1 MSWSSNVPRQ
11 YLCWKF
17 KIEWLWQNFDEL
29 FKNLEKEVMEWKDLA
44 SSNNANQ
51 IKGERQPL
59 DLNDALDFIS
69 NKFHDFERDGLEKEN
84 IVKDFKKE
92 VSYLRVKVDDIT
104 MKTDRQEQYSRKNC
118 LLIQGI
124 PENNNENT
132 YVLAW
137 SYNTK
142 QE

>member
-84 IVKDFKKE
+84 IVKDLKKE

-137 SYNTK
+137 S
-142 QE
+142 

>member
-11 YLCWKF
+11 YLCWRF

-29 FKNLEKEVMEWKDLA
+29 FKNLEKEVMKWKDLA

-84 IVKDFKKE
+84 IVKDLKE
-92 VSYLRVKVDDIT
+92 EVFYLRVKVDDIT
-104 MKTDRQEQYSRKNC
+104 MKTDRQEQCSRKNC

>member
-11 YLCWKF
+11 YLCWRF

-84 IVKDFKKE
+84 IVKDLKEE

-104 MKTDRQEQYSRKNC
+104 MKTDRQEQCSRKNC

-132 YVLAW
+132 YVLTW

>member
-11 YLCWKF
+11 YLCWRF

-29 FKNLEKEVMEWKDLA
+29 FKNLEKEVMKWKDLA

-59 DLNDALDFIS
+59 GLNDALDFIS

-84 IVKDFKKE
+84 IVKDLKE
-92 VSYLRVKVDDIT
+92 EVFYLRVKVDDIT
-104 MKTDRQEQYSRKNC
+104 MKTDRQEQCSRKNC

-132 YVLAW
+132 YVLTW

>member
-11 YLCWKF
+11 YLCWRF

-29 FKNLEKEVMEWKDLA
+29 FKNLEKEVMKWKDLA

-84 IVKDFKKE
+84 IVKDLKEE

-104 MKTDRQEQYSRKNC
+104 MKTDRQEQCSRKNC

-132 YVLAW
+132 YVLTW

>member
-1 MSWSSNVPRQ
+1 
-11 YLCWKF
+11 
-17 KIEWLWQNFDEL
+17 
-29 FKNLEKEVMEWKDLA
+29 MEWKDLA

-84 IVKDFKKE
+84 IVKDLKKE

-137 SYNTK
+137 S
-142 QE
+142 

>member
-132 YVLAW
+132 
-137 SYNTK
+137 
-142 QE
+142 

>member
-1 MSWSSNVPRQ
+1 M
-11 YLCWKF
+11 K
-17 KIEWLWQNFDEL
+17 
-29 FKNLEKEVMEWKDLA
+29 WKDLA

-84 IVKDFKKE
+84 IVKDLKE
-92 VSYLRVKVDDIT
+92 EVFYLRVKVDDIT
-104 MKTDRQEQYSRKNC
+104 MKTDRQEQCSRKNC

-132 YVLAW
+132 YVLTW

>member
-11 YLCWKF
+11 YLCWRF

-29 FKNLEKEVMEWKDLA
+29 FKNLEKEVMKWKDLA

-84 IVKDFKKE
+84 IVKDLKE
-92 VSYLRVKVDDIT
+92 EVFYLRVKVDDIT
-104 MKTDRQEQYSRKNC
+104 MKTDRQEQCSRKNC

-132 YVLAW
+132 YVLTW

>member
-84 IVKDFKKE
+84 IVKDLKE
-92 VSYLRVKVDDIT
+92 EVFYLRVKVDDIT
-104 MKTDRQEQYSRKNC
+104 MKTDRQEQCSRKNC

-132 YVLAW
+132 YVLTW

>member
-11 YLCWKF
+11 YLCWRF

-84 IVKDFKKE
+84 IVKDLKE
-92 VSYLRVKVDDIT
+92 EVFYLRVKVDDIT
-104 MKTDRQEQYSRKNC
+104 MKTDRQEQCSRKNC

>member
-84 IVKDFKKE
+84 IVKDLKKE

-124 PENNNENT
+124 PENNKENT

-137 SYNTK
+137 G
-142 QE
+142 